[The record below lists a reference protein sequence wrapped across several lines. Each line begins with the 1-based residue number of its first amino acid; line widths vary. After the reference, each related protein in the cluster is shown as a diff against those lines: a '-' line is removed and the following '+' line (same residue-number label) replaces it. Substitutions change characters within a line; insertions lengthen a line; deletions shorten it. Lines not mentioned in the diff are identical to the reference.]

1 MKNPVVVAQGKEGDQ
16 VGMGDGRW
24 EPCRTP
30 GVVGQMEF
38 AHQQAQKAQFEIGLD
53 CRIPQDTKNLQM
65 MTFVRNESPTYND
78 TTDVERWAVMYLNRN
93 MNSLYTTM
101 AISKYLAI

>member
-1 MKNPVVVAQGKEGDQ
+1 MKTIIKE
-16 VGMGDGRW
+16 
-24 EPCRTP
+24 
-30 GVVGQMEF
+30 
-38 AHQQAQKAQFEIGLD
+38 
-53 CRIPQDTKNLQM
+53 RIANL
-65 MTFVRNESPTYND
+65 NN

>member
-1 MKNPVVVAQGKEGDQ
+1 
-16 VGMGDGRW
+16 MGDGIW

-30 GVVGQMEF
+30 EEVGQMEF
-38 AHQQAQKAQFEIGLD
+38 AHQQAQKAQFDIGLD

-65 MTFVRNESPTYND
+65 TFVRNEPPTYNE
-78 TTDVERWAVMYLNRN
+78 TTDVERWAVVYLNWK

-101 AISKYLAI
+101 AISKYLAV

>member
-24 EPCRTP
+24 EPYRTP

-38 AHQQAQKAQFEIGLD
+38 DHQQAQKAQFDVGLD
-53 CRIPQDTKNLQM
+53 CRIPQDTKSLQ
-65 MTFVRNESPTYND
+65 MTFVRNESPTYNE
-78 TTDVERWAVMYLNRN
+78 TTDVERWAVVYLNWK